1 MINAI
6 WVLVRTRFLIT
17 RNDLWRGRRR
27 RQIGLIFLAALIGFG
42 AFGIYNFVGFAV
54 QAIRSPEF
62 ADVLKEVAAQNP
74 GMPTDFTPYLAAL
87 PGVVLLGALLL
98 LVLSSFSGLL
108 SSLYLSGDMDMLL
121 VAPVPMR
128 AVFVVKFFGGLIG
141 QYALLIALLGPVLLG
156 YGRGMGYGPLY
167 FICAVLSLLLL
178 PLLPAGIG
186 ALLVMAVVR
195 VLPARRAR
203 EIVSVIGGLIG
214 IAFYVISQFARE
226 VAPVVTGPGSLQALL
241 ASNFPLLPSAW
252 AGRALVAAGTGDAL
266 SLIVFGGL
274 FVVTSVGAFLGCM
287 LLAERLYYDGWSNM
301 ATQGGRVRGRKQE
314 TASRR
319 QRADLLAP
327 FARLLPP
334 ESRAILAKDLRLFV
348 RDLRNLQQLIFPVAL
363 AGIWT
368 FRLIASP
375 PDPVADAEIPAAI
388 RQLSDLLSAGIAF
401 FICLSISSALAGT
414 GVSREGKAFWIL
426 KLAPVS
432 PMRILLGKFALAYLP
447 FPAIGTPFLILLA
460 ALRHAAPALLLE
472 QWLLLM
478 IAGLGCAAFTMGL
491 GAAFPRLNWENPQQQ
506 STWQTGCLGM
516 LFYPLYLTLVV
527 GLVAGGT
534 AIGGLVGGGVAAIG
548 VSLLGWTLALLLTG
562 AICWGGAIMG
572 TRGLE
577 RIEV

>member
-1 MINAI
+1 
-6 WVLVRTRFLIT
+6 
-17 RNDLWRGRRR
+17 
-27 RQIGLIFLAALIGFG
+27 
-42 AFGIYNFVGFAV
+42 
-54 QAIRSPEF
+54 
-62 ADVLKEVAAQNP
+62 
-74 GMPTDFTPYLAAL
+74 
-87 PGVVLLGALLL
+87 
-98 LVLSSFSGLL
+98 
-108 SSLYLSGDMDMLL
+108 
-121 VAPVPMR
+121 
-128 AVFVVKFFGGLIG
+128 
-141 QYALLIALLGPVLLG
+141 
-156 YGRGMGYGPLY
+156 
-167 FICAVLSLLLL
+167 
-178 PLLPAGIG
+178 
-186 ALLVMAVVR
+186 MAVVR

-214 IAFYVISQFARE
+214 ITFYVISQFARE
-226 VAPVVTGPGSLQALL
+226 VVPTVTGPGSLQALL

-252 AGRALVAAGTGDAL
+252 AGRALVAAGTGDTL

-274 FVVTSVGAFLGCM
+274 FVVTSVAAFLGCM

-301 ATQGGRVRGRKQE
+301 ATQGGRVRGTRQE
-314 TASRR
+314 PARSR
-319 QRADLLAP
+319 QRADALAP
-327 FARLLPP
+327 VARLLPP

-368 FRLIASP
+368 FRLIASQ
-375 PDPVADAEIPAAI
+375 PDPVADAEIPAAL

-432 PMRILLGKFALAYLP
+432 PMRILLGKFTLAYLP

-460 ALRHAAPALLLE
+460 ALRHAAPTLLLE

-478 IAGLGCAAFTMGL
+478 IAGFGCAAFTMGL
-491 GAAFPRLNWENPQQQ
+491 GAAFPKLNWENPQQQ

-534 AIGGLVGGGVAAIG
+534 AIGGLGGGGVAAIG
-548 VSLLGWTLALLLTG
+548 ASLIGWALAILLTG

-572 TRGLE
+572 VRGLE

>member
-17 RNDLWRGRRR
+17 RNSLWRGRLRR
-27 RQIGLIFLAALIGFG
+27 KIGLVFLTALLCIGS
-42 AFGIYNFVGFAV
+42 FGIYNFVSFLVG
-54 QAIRSPEF
+54 AIRSPDF
-62 ADVLKEVAAQNP
+62 AGILQEAAAQSP
-74 GMPTDFTPYLAAL
+74 GLPTDFTPYLDAL
-87 PGVVLLGALLL
+87 PSVVLLGSLLL

-128 AVFVVKFFGGLIG
+128 AVFVVKFFGGLIT
-141 QYALLIALLGPVLLG
+141 QYALLIALVGPVLLG

-167 FICAVLSLLLL
+167 LVCAVLALLML

-214 IAFYVISQFARE
+214 ISFYVISQFASE
-226 VAPVVTGPGSLQALL
+226 VAPAVASPGSLQALL

-266 SLIVFGGL
+266 ALIVFGGL
-274 FVVTSVGAFLGCM
+274 FVVASAGVFLGC
-287 LLAERLYYDGWSNM
+287 LLLSERLYYDGWSSM
-301 ATQGGRVRGRKQE
+301 ATQGGRGRARRPE
-314 TASRR
+314 AGGRRPATAAWSP
-319 QRADLLAP
+319 L
-327 FARLLPP
+327 ARLLPP
-334 ESRAILAKDLRLFV
+334 DSRAILAKDLRLFV

-375 PDPVADAEIPAAI
+375 PDPAAEAEIPAAL

-414 GVSREGKAFWIL
+414 GISREGKAFWIL

-432 PMRILLGKFALAYLP
+432 PTHILIGKFALAYLP
-447 FPAIGTPFLILLA
+447 FPAIGTPFLALLA
-460 ALRHAAPALLLE
+460 ALRHTAPALIIE

-478 IAGLGCAAFTMGL
+478 IAGIGCAAFTIGL

-506 STWQTGCLGM
+506 STWQTGCLGTI
-516 LFYPLYLTLVV
+516 FYPVYLTLMVGTVV
-527 GLVAGGT
+527 GSAALGGMAGG
-534 AIGGLVGGGVAAIG
+534 AAASAG
-548 VSLLGWTLALLLTG
+548 ASLLGWTLAALLTG
-562 AICWGGAIMG
+562 AICWGSMIMG
-572 TRGLE
+572 ARGLE